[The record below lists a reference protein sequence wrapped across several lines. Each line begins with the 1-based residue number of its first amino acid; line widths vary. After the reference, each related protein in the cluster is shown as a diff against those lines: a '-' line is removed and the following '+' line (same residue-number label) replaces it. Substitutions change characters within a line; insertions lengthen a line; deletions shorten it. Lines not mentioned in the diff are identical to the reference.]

1 MDLADSLSTL
11 TTPVRAFLALK
22 LGDKIE
28 SAIAAFIDEL
38 RAPLDGIRWVPR
50 RNLHLTLKFLGDAA
64 PPDRLAALARAVSLL
79 AHETPALEL
88 VAIGAG
94 AFPNLARPRVVW
106 VAIDGDGL
114 ATLAA
119 DVESAAVQCGFA
131 RETRAWSPHL
141 TIGRVRDPRKFTTAR
156 TAIKRHAHRRF
167 SAARVSAITLFRS
180 SRGNTT
186 STYQALA
193 SFAFR
198 G

>member
-1 MDLADSLSTL
+1 MDALRNL

-22 LGDKIE
+22 LGDEIE

-50 RNLHLTLKFLGDAA
+50 RNLHLTLKFLGDAV
-64 PPDRLAALARAVSLL
+64 PPDRLASLARAVSLL
-79 AHETPALEL
+79 AHETPALDL

-114 ATLAA
+114 ATLASR
-119 DVESAAVQCGFA
+119 VEASAVQCGFA

-156 TAIKRHAHRRF
+156 SAIERHAHRRF
-167 SAARVSAITLFRS
+167 GAARVSAITLFRS
-180 SRGNTT
+180 IRGNTA
-186 STYQALA
+186 STYQALV
-193 SFAFR
+193 SFPFSPLSF
-198 G
+198 